1 MTGYTADPHA
11 LETAAGRLDDVAREI
26 GAAAAGIDARAGA
39 DLGPG
44 GVTEAVDVLAANLA
58 GRMRAVHSDLS
69 AAAGNVA
76 AAGAAY
82 RDAESRSGLGHRD

>member
-11 LETAAGRLDDVAREI
+11 LKVTAGKLDDVAREV
-26 GAAAAGIDARAGA
+26 GAAAAGIDARAG

-44 GVTEAVDVLAANLA
+44 GVTEAVDVLAAGLA
-58 GRMRAVHSDLS
+58 GRMRAVCSDLTAAS
-69 AAAGNVA
+69 ANVA

-82 RDAESRSGLGHRD
+82 LDIEGRSSLGQGD